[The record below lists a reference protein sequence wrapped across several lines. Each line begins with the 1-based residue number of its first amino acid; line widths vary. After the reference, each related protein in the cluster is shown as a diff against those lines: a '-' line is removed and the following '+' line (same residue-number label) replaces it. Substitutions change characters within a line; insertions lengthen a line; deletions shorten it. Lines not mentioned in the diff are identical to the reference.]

1 VAHTRRVR
9 RWIPVLIAG
18 VVALSLG
25 LAALSSFRTAGDVAS
40 ALGGGSQAGPADP
53 GEADPSTEPGDDGD
67 EGDGRDDRDHR
78 TGPPSWAHGHG
89 AKAHKGSLS
98 AWKALSPSQR
108 ASTMAKLVR
117 AHEIGMKKF
126 AACRA
131 AGGDDCVR
139 PLPPG
144 LAKRG

>member
-1 VAHTRRVR
+1 MR
-9 RWIPVLIAG
+9 RWIALVVAG

-25 LAALSSFRTAGDVAS
+25 LAALSATRTHGDVAS
-40 ALGGGSQAGPADP
+40 AVGSGSRVAAAASGQADP
-53 GEADPSTEPGDDGD
+53 GTDPDDDDAEGEDGDDDAG
-67 EGDGRDDRDHR
+67 
-78 TGPPSWAHGHG
+78 TGPPPWAHGHG
-89 AKAHKGSLS
+89 AKPHKGSLT

-108 ASTMAKLVR
+108 ATLMAKLVR

-131 AGGDDCVR
+131 AGGDDCVK

-144 LAKRG
+144 HAKRD